1 MPWGYRP
8 TRGVKYKRRVSA
20 SDLAKAV
27 GLKPDTVLRMARDGR
42 LPSRREKNRDVTF
55 PLRAV
60 WELVKMGHHLKL

>member
-20 SDLAKAV
+20 ADLAKAV

-42 LPSRREKNRDVTF
+42 LPSRREKNRDVTV

-60 WELVKMGHHLKL
+60 RELVKMGHHLKL